1 MILVSSK
8 IKNSRWHQCA
18 LRKDVAMMAESEL
31 QPASRH
37 EPSPGRGV
45 EQLIDARA
53 CAGCAMRSRVVAGI
67 DSLGLWCYT
76 YKEEEPE
83 RNGQGVG

>member
-1 MILVSSK
+1 
-8 IKNSRWHQCA
+8 
-18 LRKDVAMMAESEL
+18 
-31 QPASRH
+31 
-37 EPSPGRGV
+37 
-45 EQLIDARA
+45 
-53 CAGCAMRSRVVAGI
+53 MRSRVVAGI